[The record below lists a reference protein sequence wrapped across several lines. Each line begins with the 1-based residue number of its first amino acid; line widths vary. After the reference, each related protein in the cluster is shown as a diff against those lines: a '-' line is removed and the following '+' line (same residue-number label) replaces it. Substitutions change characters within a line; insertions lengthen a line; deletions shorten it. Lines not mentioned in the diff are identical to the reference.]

1 MQGDRLGRSGG
12 DPSHSNAGVVA
23 LGSWDAT
30 TKEVFDKIVAA
41 GTLAVLAP
49 VFVCCWIY
57 AKVTGPSKAPVTT
70 VPRLGIGGEA
80 FDLLNFSAPAD
91 QRKDRPLVKYG
102 LIHLPELLNVLRG
115 DMSLVGP
122 RPRPVRPALSG
133 RPIEVR
139 LRPGMTGLWM
149 LTPRTELTPQDI
161 HSLDRT
167 YVESWSLFRD
177 IRILI
182 VTAGAVRYGWK
193 TT

>member
-1 MQGDRLGRSGG
+1 M
-12 DPSHSNAGVVA
+12 
-23 LGSWDAT
+23 
-30 TKEVFDKIVAA
+30 FDKIVAA

-70 VPRLGIGGEA
+70 LPRLGLGGEA

-91 QRKDRPLVKYG
+91 QRKNRPLVKYG

-122 RPRPVRPALSG
+122 RPRPVRPALSE
-133 RPIEVR
+133 RPTEVW

-182 VTAGAVRYGWK
+182 LTAGAVRYGWK